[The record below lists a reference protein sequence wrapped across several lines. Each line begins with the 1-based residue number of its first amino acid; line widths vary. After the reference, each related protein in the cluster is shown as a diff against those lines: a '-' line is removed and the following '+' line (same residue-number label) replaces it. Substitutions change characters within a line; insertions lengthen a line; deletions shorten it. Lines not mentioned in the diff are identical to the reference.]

1 MLKLYYTDVSNLPD
15 LGEGLPLSQYRREK
29 LASCRNVQ
37 TRKQYIGAEL
47 LLLWALRQEGI
58 RKLPPLV
65 SVKPGGK
72 PALQDIPLQF
82 SLSHSGTLAAC
93 AISDRPVGLDLERE
107 GRYHE
112 SLLRRSFSSEEQQ
125 RILENKDKDAL
136 FTELWTGKES
146 MLKRS
151 GAGIRDNL
159 TLVHPLTPA
168 PKLRIWHTRI
178 FARAGD
184 EIAQT
189 ADETRY
195 QLSVCFDA
203 VIPEPEGLNFVPHG
217 ALLDIF
223 G

>member
-47 LLLWALRQEGI
+47 LLLWALRQEGV
-58 RKLPPLV
+58 RKFPPLV
-65 SVKPGGK
+65 SVMPGGK
-72 PALQDIPLQF
+72 PVLQNIPLQF

-107 GRYHE
+107 GRFHE
-112 SLLRRSFSSEEQQ
+112 SLLRRCFSPEEQQ

-159 TLVHPLTPA
+159 SFVHPNATDSEIH
-168 PKLRIWHTRI
+168 IWHTCVSKCE
-178 FARAGD
+178 GD

-189 ADETRY
+189 ADEERY

-203 VIPEPEGLNFVPHG
+203 AIPEPEGLNFVPPG